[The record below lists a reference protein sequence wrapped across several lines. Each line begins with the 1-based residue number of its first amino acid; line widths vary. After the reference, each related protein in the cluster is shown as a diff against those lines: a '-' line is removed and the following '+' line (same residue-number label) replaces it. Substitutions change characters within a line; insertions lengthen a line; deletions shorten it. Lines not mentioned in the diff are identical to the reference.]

1 MIKNIIEA
9 HIFVKQSLL
18 TLPKTVLNKRKSS
31 AVSNI
36 KIMGEKTY
44 QGSKNL
50 IHKNAQ
56 SMVSKTYSLKFVSA
70 H

>member
-1 MIKNIIEA
+1 
-9 HIFVKQSLL
+9 
-18 TLPKTVLNKRKSS
+18 
-31 AVSNI
+31 
-36 KIMGEKTY
+36 MGEKTY

-56 SMVSKTYSLKFVSA
+56 SMVSKTYSLKSVSA